1 MPRER
6 YVELVEQLCVVIDLP
21 DSKAVLASRRVEVEG
36 FQVVLDHVANDPEAM
51 YIQFEYGIA
60 TAGRTLKIFR
70 LMLES
75 NLLVYAQ
82 DQAQLGLD
90 PETGGA
96 LLIVRVPMQD
106 EIDGT
111 WLADTLVHYAEHGR
125 YWRDNMLQAQDE
137 MYEGIATGEYH
148 WLKG

>member
-1 MPRER
+1 MSHQR
-6 YVELVEQLCVVIDLP
+6 YVELVSQLCEATGLP
-21 DSKAVLASRRVEVEG
+21 TDQAVLARRKIEVEG
-36 FQVVLDHVANDPEAM
+36 FDVTVDHVESDPDAM
-51 YIQFEYGIA
+51 YLQFEYGTT

-96 LLIVRVPMQD
+96 LLIVRVPMSPD
-106 EIDGT
+106 IDGA

-125 YWRDNMLQAQDE
+125 YWRDNMQQAPEE
-137 MYEGIATGEYH
+137 MFEGLSSGEYL
-148 WLKG
+148 WMRA

>member
-6 YVELVEQLCVVIDLP
+6 YVELVEQLCTVIDLP
-21 DSKAVLASRRVEVEG
+21 DSNAVLASRRVEVEG
-36 FQVVLDHVANDPEAM
+36 FQVVLDHVENDPDAM
-51 YIQFEYGIA
+51 YLQFEYGIA

-111 WLADTLVHYAEHGR
+111 WLADTMVHYAEHGR
-125 YWRDNMLQAQDE
+125 YWRDNMLQAEDA
-137 MYEGIATGEYH
+137 MYEGIATGEYM
-148 WLKG
+148 WLRA

>member
-1 MPRER
+1 MSYER
-6 YVELVEQLCVVIDLP
+6 YVQLVGELCEATGLP
-21 DSKAVLASRRVEVEG
+21 GHQTVLARRKIEVEG
-36 FQVVLDHVANDPEAM
+36 FDVTVDHVESDPEAM
-51 YIQFEYGIA
+51 YLQFEYGA
-60 TAGRTLKIFR
+60 TTAGRTLKIFR

-96 LLIVRVPMQD
+96 LLIVRVPMSD
-106 EIDGT
+106 DIDGT

-125 YWRDNMLQAQDE
+125 YWRDNMQQAPEE
-137 MYEGIATGEYH
+137 MFEGLSSGEYL
-148 WLKG
+148 WMRA